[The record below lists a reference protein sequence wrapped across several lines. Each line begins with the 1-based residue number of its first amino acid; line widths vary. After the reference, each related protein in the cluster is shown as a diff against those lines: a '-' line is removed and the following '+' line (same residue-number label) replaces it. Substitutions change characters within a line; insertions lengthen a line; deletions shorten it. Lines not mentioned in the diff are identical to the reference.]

1 MRGSMLTS
9 GDVVEADLGEPVG
22 REAGFPRPTV
32 VVTAQV
38 VLAQDP
44 AVVHVVPLTSTR
56 RGFRSEI
63 DIEPD
68 EINGLDTPSAAQCQH
83 LRAVSTGRLGDPLG
97 HVGPATLLQ
106 IRETIADLLDL

>member
-1 MRGSMLTS
+1 MLTS

-22 REAGFPRPTV
+22 REAGFPRPVV

-38 VLAQDP
+38 VLAQSP
-44 AVVHVVPLTSTR
+44 TVVHVVPLTSTR

-68 EINGLDTPSAAQCQH
+68 EVNGLDSPSAAQCQH
-83 LRAVSTGRLGDPLG
+83 LRAVSGRLGDPIG
-97 HVGPATLLQ
+97 HVGPTTLMQ

>member
-1 MRGSMLTS
+1 MLTS
-9 GDVVEADLGEPVG
+9 GEVVVADLGAPVG
-22 REAGFPRPTV
+22 REAGFPRPVV

-44 AVVHVVPLTSTR
+44 NVVHVVPVTSTR

-63 DIEPD
+63 ELDPD
-68 EINGLDTPSAAQCQH
+68 PDNGLDGPSAAQCQH
-83 LRAVSTGRLGDPLG
+83 LRAISTTRLGDTVG
-97 HVGPATLLQ
+97 HVGPAALLQ